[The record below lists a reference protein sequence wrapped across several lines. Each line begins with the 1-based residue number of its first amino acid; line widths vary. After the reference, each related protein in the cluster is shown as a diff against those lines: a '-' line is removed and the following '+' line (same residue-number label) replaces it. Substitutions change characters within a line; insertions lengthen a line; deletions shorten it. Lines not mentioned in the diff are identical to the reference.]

1 MAQDTLFSCITYQS
15 DTICKEF
22 FFTIISLLNNTARHT
37 WIFDGLKCACA
48 KNVHH
53 SVSPLACPCH
63 GATSR
68 SPEGGQESF
77 RRGVW
82 KWLSYCMHGSYGKTY
97 KSPHLCIKS
106 AYLKKFFVNTVKF
119 PVFVGV
125 SFSLGE
131 CYVTLYECAVG
142 AICKIDILLKILDE
156 LNCFRKIILN
166 FNH

>member
-1 MAQDTLFSCITYQS
+1 MELLADHLSEGKRALDVGSGSGYLTACMALMVR
-15 DTICKEF
+15 
-22 FFTIISLLNNTARHT
+22 LN
-37 WIFDGLKCACA
+37 
-48 KNVHH
+48 
-53 SVSPLACPCH
+53 
-63 GATSR
+63 
-68 SPEGGQESF
+68 
-77 RRGVW
+77 
-82 KWLSYCMHGSYGKTY
+82 Y
-97 KSPHLCIKS
+97 KSSHLCIKS

-131 CYVTLYECAVG
+131 CYATLYECAVG